1 MPKIALIQD
10 ELISQIAA
18 GEVVERPS
26 SVLKELV
33 ENALD
38 AKAQKIEVSLEEG
51 GVRLMQ
57 VVDDGIGIAQNE
69 LTLALTRHATSKI
82 CSLSDLES
90 VISFGFRGEALA
102 SIASV
107 SRFSLK
113 SRTQNAPYAFV
124 IHSEN
129 QQIEPAAGDFG
140 TTATMRDLYFNTPA
154 RRKFL
159 KSSGTEF
166 GHCVAVLKRLALAN
180 PLVSFRLKNNGKDYF
195 DYKSA
200 QSLPERVMQVLG
212 EDFLKNSFLLH
223 AQNDEFSVQGFLER
237 PSCAKNHGN
246 TFLFVNSRFVQDK
259 TMAHAIKMAY
269 RDVLHGAKQASYCL
283 FFYLSPKNVDVNV
296 HPAKTQIRF
305 RQSQAVHQF
314 IFNAA
319 QKVLS
324 QAAHRQSAVDFMP
337 KESDDFAHHFDIPKT
352 VLIKENLK
360 NIENKNN
367 SHNLN
372 HLNNLNHYQQSL
384 ENHFELEPDLNHLP
398 TTPPLGYALA
408 QLAGIYILAQNE
420 AGLVIVD
427 MHAAHERIVYER
439 LKTAAQNC
447 PPPVQ
452 QLLIPVVFA
461 ANPMEIALV
470 EEYREV
476 LLRIGLEMRVLG
488 EAQIALLT
496 IPHLLRVENPVDL
509 ARDVLKVLAD
519 WGKDEALARGIEFY
533 RNELL
538 ATMACHNA
546 VRAHRLLN
554 LDEMNAL
561 LRDMEKT
568 ERANQCNHG
577 RPTWT
582 QLSLKELDALFLRGK

>member
-1 MPKIALIQD
+1 MPKIALIAD
-10 ELISQIAA
+10 DLISQIAA

-26 SVLKELV
+26 SVLKELL
-33 ENALD
+33 ENAID
-38 AKAQKIEVSLEEG
+38 AGAANIDVILEEG

-69 LTLALTRHATSKI
+69 LPLALTRHATSKI
-82 CSLSDLES
+82 KNLNDLEN
-90 VISFGFRGEALA
+90 VASFGFRGEALA

-107 SRFSLK
+107 SRFLLTSREK
-113 SRTQNAPYAFV
+113 SAPNAFA
-124 IHSEN
+124 IDSETLA
-129 QQIEPAAGDFG
+129 ISPAAGDFG
-140 TTATMRDLYFNTPA
+140 TTALMRDLYFNVPA

-159 KSSGTEF
+159 KSAGTEF
-166 GHCVAVLKRLALAN
+166 AHCVQVLKRVALAN
-180 PLVSFRLKNNGKDYF
+180 PAVSFRLKNNGKEF
-195 DYKSA
+195 LFYKTA
-200 QSLPERVMQVLG
+200 QSLPERVSQILG
-212 EDFLKNSFLLH
+212 VEFLENSFELSR
-223 AQNDEFSVQGFLER
+223 AEDNFSLFGFVER
-237 PSCAKNHGN
+237 PSCASNHGT
-246 TFLFVNSRFVQDK
+246 TFLFVNTRFVQDK

-269 RDVLHGAKQASYCL
+269 RDVLHGAKQPSYCL
-283 FFYLSPKNVDVNV
+283 FFYLPVDEVDVNV

-305 RQSQAVHQF
+305 RQSQSVHQF
-314 IFNAA
+314 IFNAT

-324 QAAHRQSAVDFMP
+324 QAAGSQRAVDLGYLPSNPFNIP
-337 KESDDFAHHFDIPKT
+337 PANSFKNDSADFKKTIDSQKTADSADFAD
-352 VLIKENLK
+352 VK
-360 NIENKNN
+360 NAF
-367 SHNLN
+367 
-372 HLNNLNHYQQSL
+372 SL
-384 ENHFELEPDLNHLP
+384 EPQLLNLE

-470 EEYREV
+470 EEHREV

-509 ARDVLKVLAD
+509 ARDVLKILAD
-519 WGKDEALARGIEFY
+519 WGKDEALSRGIEFY

-582 QLSLKELDALFLRGK
+582 QLSLKELDTLFLRGQ